1 MLSMYKSQKFVD
13 SGVKS
18 LRFACGATLLL
29 GLLSLGG
36 CGVLSAAGPQIS
48 SVTSST
54 NAQNPDFPYQL
65 IDLSPGNIA
74 PFMRPSESALVNHVA
89 PPREPDVR
97 LMPGDVLRVLISD
110 DSGADKTVFAPLAQG
125 GTVFGQ
131 VRVDAEGRISLPY
144 MGMKNVRGATLVEA
158 ENTIRRGVQG
168 RASEPQVHV
177 ELVSDLSRS
186 VLVAG
191 AVKSPGRF
199 SASQGPLTILD
210 AINQAGGPVL
220 EPYLSN
226 VVLRTGRTVQTY
238 NYQDLLSGGN
248 INVPPNSEIVLERA
262 RKRFVAMG
270 AVGQPGL
277 RDFPSSSP
285 SLLEVLGSVGWLNE
299 RTANPGGV
307 FVFRLADGHDGSKPV
322 AQVFRLNMHE
332 PVSMFL
338 AKRFLIQPDDT
349 VYVTNAPVYEM
360 QKIIAPIVQILLLGT
375 YANSY

>member
-1 MLSMYKSQKFVD
+1 MLDIYKRYKFVD
-13 SGVKS
+13 FGGKYTHCLNGMV
-18 LRFACGATLLL
+18 LL
-29 GLLSLGG
+29 GSLFFLGG
-36 CGVLSAAGPQIS
+36 CTVLSGAGPHIS
-48 SVTSST
+48 SVTSESNT
-54 NAQNPDFPYQL
+54 QNPEYPYQL
-65 IDLSPGNIA
+65 IDLSAGNIG
-74 PFMRPSESALVNHVA
+74 PYMRPPERALANHVVR
-89 PPREPDVR
+89 PREPEVR
-97 LMPGDVLRVLISD
+97 LMAGDVLKVLISD
-110 DSGADKTVFAPLAQG
+110 DSGADKTVFAPLSLG

-131 VRVDAEGRISLPY
+131 VRVDTDGRISLPY
-144 MGMKNVRGATLVEA
+144 MGTKSVRGATLSEA
-158 ENTIRRGVQG
+158 ESVIRRGVQG

-177 ELVSDLSRS
+177 ELISDLSSS

-199 SASQGPLTILD
+199 SALQGPLTILD

-220 EPYLSN
+220 EPYLIN
-226 VVLRTGRTVQTY
+226 VVLRTGKAVQSY

-248 INVPPNSEIVLERA
+248 VSVPPNSEIVLERA

-277 RDFPSSSP
+277 HDFPSSTP

-307 FVFRLADGHDGSKPV
+307 FIFRLVDNGDTEKPV

-338 AKRFLIQPDDT
+338 AKRFLVQPDDT

-360 QKIIAPIVQILLLGT
+360 QKIIAPIVQVLLLGK
-375 YANSY
+375 YADGF